1 MIQKFLNWKTIGVI
15 VIVVLLLS
23 LLNKCNDTDSLRG
36 ELKQIKLQKEMAE
49 KKFKEQKENH
59 KILVDSLSS
68 ENKKEK
74 EVIKKLREQNLN
86 NEKQIA
92 ALKKNAK
99 AEKEKL
105 SKLDVFQM
113 VDWFSIRY
121 NDFVNV
127 KSVDGG
133 ISFHSYLPKTIAG
146 ELIDKDF
153 LKQENEFHLI
163 TIKNK
168 DSEIESTN
176 KILKNTQSEN
186 ESNKSLLVTSEE
198 NEALSKK
205 AIENLEEAN
214 KKERKKNTV
223 KTVLTPIIAVGT
235 FILGIIVGK

>member
-105 SKLDVFQM
+105 SKL
-113 VDWFSIRY
+113 
-121 NDFVNV
+121 
-127 KSVDGG
+127 
-133 ISFHSYLPKTIAG
+133 
-146 ELIDKDF
+146 
-153 LKQENEFHLI
+153 
-163 TIKNK
+163 
-168 DSEIESTN
+168 
-176 KILKNTQSEN
+176 
-186 ESNKSLLVTSEE
+186 
-198 NEALSKK
+198 
-205 AIENLEEAN
+205 
-214 KKERKKNTV
+214 
-223 KTVLTPIIAVGT
+223 PIY
-235 FILGIIVGK
+235 